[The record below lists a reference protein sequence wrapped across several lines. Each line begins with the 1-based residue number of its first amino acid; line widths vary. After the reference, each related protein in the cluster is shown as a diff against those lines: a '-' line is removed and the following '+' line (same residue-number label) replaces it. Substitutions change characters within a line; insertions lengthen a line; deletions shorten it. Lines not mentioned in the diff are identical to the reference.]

1 MIYKIFIH
9 TANLQDFGL
18 VKKILDSKD
27 IRKYINKEAELESV
41 SFNHIFITH
50 VILL

>member
-1 MIYKIFIH
+1 M
-9 TANLQDFGL
+9 
-18 VKKILDSKD
+18 VDSKD